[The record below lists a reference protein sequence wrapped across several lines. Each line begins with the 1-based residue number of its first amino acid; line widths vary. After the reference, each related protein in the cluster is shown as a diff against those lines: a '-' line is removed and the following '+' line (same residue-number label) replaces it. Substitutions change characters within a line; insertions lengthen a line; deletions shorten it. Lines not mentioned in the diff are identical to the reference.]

1 MVDLHV
7 SCTIMTAVHLEVTT
21 SEGALD
27 ITGLHRSLY
36 YSSLPSLYL
45 SGVMW
50 NNKLKSTV
58 RKLVSEIAWGSGTG
72 GTDKKKNA
80 GVYLRTRKFRNVQC
94 YFFQWQQPE
103 LRNAEFA
110 CKSRQCF
117 WDRTG
122 VCKSE
127 QLLKMLLSYSI
138 RTSGFKAK
146 NLNPLLSLSPGYLGF
161 VLSSDYIG

>member
-27 ITGLHRSLY
+27 ILGLHRSLY

-58 RKLVSEIAWGSGTG
+58 RKLVPEIAWGSGTG
-72 GTDKKKNA
+72 GTDKKKKMLA
-80 GVYLRTRKFRNVQC
+80 FI
-94 YFFQWQQPE
+94 
-103 LRNAEFA
+103 
-110 CKSRQCF
+110 
-117 WDRTG
+117 
-122 VCKSE
+122 SE
-127 QLLKMLLSYSI
+127 QESSEMFSA
-138 RTSGFKAK
+138 TF
-146 NLNPLLSLSPGYLGF
+146 
-161 VLSSDYIG
+161 SSDNNQS